1 MSELP
6 EWYIELTKNV
16 KEKKLDHDRM
26 VVVDFLKK
34 CLEEIEEE

>member
-6 EWYIELTKNV
+6 EWYLELAKNV
-16 KEKKLDHDRM
+16 KEKKLDHDRQ

-34 CLEEIEEE
+34 CLEEVEE